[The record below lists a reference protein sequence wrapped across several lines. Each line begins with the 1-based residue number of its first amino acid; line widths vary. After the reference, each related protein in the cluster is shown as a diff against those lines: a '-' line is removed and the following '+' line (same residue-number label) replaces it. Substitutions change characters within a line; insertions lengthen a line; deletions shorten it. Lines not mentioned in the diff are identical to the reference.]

1 MNIGIK
7 ICEDNEIQLKYI
19 KESLNS
25 MLNNINYTVECFTSA
40 KDLLNSN
47 LEDTNLFILDLDL
60 GDDWGMEVAEKIR
73 KRKVK
78 CEIIFLTALEGYS
91 REGYKVNACRYILK
105 DENMYSELQEGLKE
119 STKRLHNK
127 RIKINT
133 NQGILYLDKSDISYV
148 EVYSKEVYIHVDGK
162 VYKTKSTINEFED
175 KLKLEDYFF
184 RCHRSYIV
192 NLRKITKIKQND
204 SYIGNERIPISK
216 QKIKELKLLLAKSLG
231 DIL

>member
-1 MNIGIK
+1 
-7 ICEDNEIQLKYI
+7 
-19 KESLNS
+19 
-25 MLNNINYTVECFTSA
+25 
-40 KDLLNSN
+40 
-47 LEDTNLFILDLDL
+47 
-60 GDDWGMEVAEKIR
+60 
-73 KRKVK
+73 
-78 CEIIFLTALEGYS
+78 
-91 REGYKVNACRYILK
+91 
-105 DENMYSELQEGLKE
+105 MYSELQEGLKE

>member
-1 MNIGIK
+1 MFNVFTYKLANQSVNGS
-7 ICEDNEIQLKYI
+7 NPV
-19 KESLNS
+19 S
-25 MLNNINYTVECFTSA
+25 YTH
-40 KDLLNSN
+40 L
-47 LEDTNLFILDLDL
+47 
-60 GDDWGMEVAEKIR
+60 EKIR

-148 EVYSKEVYIHVDGK
+148 EVLSLIH
-162 VYKTKSTINEFED
+162 I
-175 KLKLEDYFF
+175 
-184 RCHRSYIV
+184 
-192 NLRKITKIKQND
+192 
-204 SYIGNERIPISK
+204 
-216 QKIKELKLLLAKSLG
+216 
-231 DIL
+231 

>member
-78 CEIIFLTALEGYS
+78 CKIIFLTALEGYS

-119 STKRLHNK
+119 STKRLNNK

>member
-162 VYKTKSTINEFED
+162 VYKTKSTIHEFED